1 MNVFP
6 LVKIGAGV
14 LLALAAGHAQ
24 SRAKN
29 VILFLGDG
37 AGVSSLNTASIYG
50 YGRPQALY
58 MQHMPGMALADTST
72 AREWVSDA
80 AAAST
85 AYATGVKS
93 RNGVVSQTPD
103 AERGVKDGA
112 NLKTILEYAE
122 EQGLS
127 TGIIANDDRTGVTI
141 AAVAAFYSHTNNR
154 QDSGGIFR
162 QLLAPKFG
170 DGVDVVIGTGR
181 KWIGDQLNKSGF
193 DMAAG
198 IKASGYAHVE
208 TLDQFAKVDAG
219 RKKVMALSDD
229 TEFDMDRAVQLAIAR
244 LEKNPKGYFLVVFSD
259 CHVPKTTTVVNRI
272 IELDKAVR
280 SATEAHRKDTLVLVT
295 ADHSFDLRLRGEALT
310 ETARDADP
318 KKVMMAVALESQHTA
333 EEVPL
338 FADGPGAERVHGF
351 VANTDVFHI
360 MRAAFGWEKYQV
372 EKRYPI
378 GGDGG
383 WDYISIDSH
392 GRRIYASH
400 DTQVEVVDAD
410 TGKHVGIIADTPG
423 VHGIAFAV
431 GLRRGFTS
439 NGKENKVSLFDLD
452 TLKVLRKIDVGKGP
466 DGIYFH
472 NSSNRVFTCN
482 HGSHDITAI
491 DASSGKVVGTVVLAG
506 DGEQM
511 VTGRDGLLYVNVEDT
526 AEVVAFDPYTLAVRH
541 RFPIGAGKTPTGLA
555 YDPIRHRLFIGCRS
569 QSMVVMDASDGRV
582 IKSLPIGAGVD
593 AAEFDRESQR
603 IFISNGDGTLN
614 IFRQTSDGGYEDAG
628 SMKTEPGAKT
638 MTFDPVTRKVF
649 QPVAAFD
656 MIPAAEAGGKPKR
669 KIKPG
674 TFSVLVVSPQ

>member
-1 MNVFP
+1 MNVYR
-6 LVKIGAGV
+6 LIGIGASV
-14 LLALAAGHAQ
+14 LLTLASANAQ

-37 AGVSSLNTASIYG
+37 AGISSLNTASIYG

-72 AREWVSDA
+72 AREWVADA
-80 AAAST
+80 ASAST
-85 AYATGVKS
+85 AWATGVKS
-93 RNGVVSQTPD
+93 RNGVISQTAD

-112 NLKTILEYAE
+112 ILKTILEHAE

-127 TGIIANDDRTGVTI
+127 TGIISNDDRTGVTI
-141 AAVAAFYSHTNNR
+141 GAVAGFYAHTNNR
-154 QDSGGIFR
+154 QDSGGIFK
-162 QLLAPKFG
+162 QLLSPKFG

-181 KWIGDQLNKSGF
+181 KWIGDQLKKSGF

-198 IKASGYAHVE
+198 IKARNYAYVE
-208 TLDQFAKVDAG
+208 TLDQVAALDKG
-219 RKKVMALSDD
+219 RARFIALSDN
-229 TEFDMDRAVQLAIAR
+229 TEFDLDRAVQLAIER
-244 LEKNPKGYFLVVFSD
+244 LEKNPKGYLLVVFSD
-259 CHVPKTTTVVNRI
+259 CHVPKATTVVNRI
-272 IELDKAVR
+272 VELDKAVR

-295 ADHSFDLRLRGEALT
+295 ADHAFDLRLKGEALT

-318 KKVMMAVALESQHTA
+318 KKILLALSLESQHTA

-338 FADGPGAERVHGF
+338 FAAGPGSERVHGF
-351 VANTDVFHI
+351 VSNTDVFHI

-400 DTQVEVVDAD
+400 ETQVEVVDAD
-410 TGKHVGIIADTPG
+410 TGKHVGTIAETPG

-452 TLKVLRKIDVGKGP
+452 TLKVLGKIDTGKGP
-466 DGIYFH
+466 DGIYFD
-472 NSSNRVFTCN
+472 NASGRVFTCN

-491 DASSGKVVGTVVLAG
+491 DAASGKVVGTVALAG

-526 AEVVAFDPYTLAVRH
+526 AEVVAFDPNTLAIRH

-569 QSMVVMDASDGRV
+569 QSMVVMDAADGHV
-582 IKSLPIGAGVD
+582 IKALPIGSGVD
-593 AAEFDRESQR
+593 AAAFDPESQR

-614 IFRQTSDGGYEDAG
+614 IFRQTLDGGYEDAG

-649 QPVAAFD
+649 QSVAAFD

-674 TFSVLVVSPQ
+674 TFAVLVVSPQ